1 LAKPL
6 KMKFKAF
13 CILLTTTLFLSCGG
27 NQTEEN
33 TFKLIIQDPK
43 PSYTPKDIISVSLE
57 NTKQKTAD
65 SVVYFID
72 QTRLGKAGA
81 DENFTISLEN
91 QKLGNRIL
99 HAKIYLGRNTENPSR
114 ELYVLAAERPVLY
127 TYKIVNQFPHDADA
141 YTQGLEFYG
150 EYLYES
156 TGQYGK
162 SSLRKTNYKTGE
174 VLKKVDLDRTYFG
187 EGITIL
193 NNKIYQLTWRENVG
207 FIYNLETLEK
217 TGSFV
222 YTKSEEGWGLCND
235 GETIY
240 KSDGTE
246 KIWTLNPDNLT
257 EESYIEIYTNTSR
270 IRSVNEL
277 EWIEGKIYANIFQQN
292 AIAIINPE
300 NGAVEGVIDL
310 SDLYKNLN
318 NHASL
323 NPRDNVLNGI
333 AYKADEGRLFVTGKN
348 WNRLFEIEIFEKQ

>member
-1 LAKPL
+1 
-6 KMKFKAF
+6 MKIYKFG
-13 CILLTTTLFLSCGG
+13 ILIFIGLNISCGG
-27 NQTEEN
+27 NQTEES
-33 TFKLIIQDPK
+33 TFIILIKEQR
-43 PSYTPKDIISVSLE
+43 PSYTPKDILSISLE
-57 NTKQKTAD
+57 NTKQKQAD

-72 QTRLGKAGA
+72 QNRMGKAQA
-81 DENFTISLEN
+81 DENFTVSLEN

-99 HAKIYLGRNTENPSR
+99 HAKIYMGRKTETPSKDI
-114 ELYVLAAERPVLY
+114 LVLASDRPVLY
-127 TYKIVNQFPHDADA
+127 TYKIVNQFPHDVDA

-150 EYLYES
+150 DYLYES

-174 VLKKVDLDRTYFG
+174 VIKQVDLDRNYFG
-187 EGITIL
+187 EGITIF

-222 YTKSEEGWGLCND
+222 YSKSEEGWGLCND

-292 AIAIINPE
+292 AIAIINPK

-318 NHASL
+318 NHHLL

-333 AYKADEGRLFVTGKN
+333 AYMPEEKRLFVTGKN